1 VENSIKPK
9 LALSKKIRRGF
20 YIVGGGIGA
29 LLLGLYGFVGVR
41 LAIASRTHPTPE
53 AIMLLGGGKG
63 REQFTVEFAKAH
75 PSLDI
80 LASGVRFPD
89 GLEVFRD
96 AGIPENRLYSN
107 IYAVDTVGNFAHTV
121 EELQK
126 RNVHHVYLI
135 TSDYHM
141 SRAVA
146 VATLILGTRGIAFT
160 PVSIATN
167 EPPETWS
174 WLRITRDTSRSIFWI
189 FTGRTGANFTIHLK
203 LKR

>member
-9 LALSKKIRRGF
+9 LALAKKIRRGF

-41 LAIASRTHPTPE
+41 LAIANHTTPTPE

-146 VATLILGTRGIAFT
+146 VATLILGSRGIAFT

-167 EPPETWS
+167 ETPETWS
-174 WLRITRDTSRSIFWI
+174 WLRIARDTSRSIFWI